1 MGFNQ
6 NEEPIASF
14 NKLRDEVLCLKI
26 QVSELRD
33 ELWSLAKKFPLL
45 IVKVF
50 QYIHSMQL
58 ITARM
63 REEVSELRNE
73 MIEMKSENI
82 VCETMKTSGSTKTLE
97 VASRRIGI
105 KESKPQPKLFNA
117 ARSSG
122 EVKENAASGSEIKG
136 SSSVKPVERESLNE
150 DVIKR
155 QNELI
160 ERHSKKNVPLEQ
172 FSRHLLER
180 IKSLEC
186 GRNGSVVWKLSGF
199 NHISEAANRAE
210 VNFKN

>member
-1 MGFNQ
+1 MRVN
-6 NEEPIASF
+6 
-14 NKLRDEVLCLKI
+14 
-26 QVSELRD
+26 

-45 IVKVF
+45 NVKVF
-50 QYIHSMQL
+50 QYIHSMKP

-63 REEVSELRNE
+63 QEELSELRNE
-73 MIEMKSENI
+73 MIERKNGNT
-82 VCETMKTSGSTKTLE
+82 VCETRNTSGSTETLE
-97 VASRRIGI
+97 VSSQRKGI
-105 KESKPQPKLFNA
+105 KENKFQSNLFNE

-122 EVKENAASGSEIKG
+122 EVKENAASNGDIKE
-136 SSSVKPVERESLNE
+136 SSSEVKPVKRESLNE

-160 ERHSKKNVPLEQ
+160 ERHSKKIVPLEQ

-199 NHISEAANRAE
+199 NHIFEAGKSAE
-210 VNFKN
+210 EFKSKIEKCQQTFVVQ

>member
-1 MGFNQ
+1 MESNASTSNLPEQRNTEDHIGFNQ

-14 NKLRDEVLCLKI
+14 IKLRDEVLCLKTH
-26 QVSELRD
+26 VSELRVD
-33 ELWSLAKKFPLL
+33 ELWSLAKEFPLL
-45 IVKVF
+45 NVNVF

-82 VCETMKTSGSTKTLE
+82 VHEKRNTSGSTKTLE
-97 VASRRIGI
+97 VSSRRIGI
-105 KESKPQPKLFNA
+105 KESKPQRKLINA

-122 EVKENAASGSEIKG
+122 EVKENAANSTESKEC
-136 SSSVKPVERESLNE
+136 SLVKPVEKESVNE

-160 ERHSKKNVPLEQ
+160 ERYSK
-172 FSRHLLER
+172 
-180 IKSLEC
+180 
-186 GRNGSVVWKLSGF
+186 
-199 NHISEAANRAE
+199 
-210 VNFKN
+210 